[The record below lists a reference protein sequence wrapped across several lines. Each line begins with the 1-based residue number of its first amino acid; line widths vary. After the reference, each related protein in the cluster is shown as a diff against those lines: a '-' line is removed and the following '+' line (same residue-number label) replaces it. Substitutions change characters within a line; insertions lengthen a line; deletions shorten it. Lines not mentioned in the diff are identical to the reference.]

1 MTSFPQ
7 YEKIVLNEFYM
18 FTKIYDTTD
27 AYLVSLPQADI
38 ESGKKAKL
46 FPLLIEIRE
55 NTDLLENECL
65 YTYKDEIGYAILP
78 NLDND
83 AAASKQFQLIF
94 QVGKDKGH
102 EIVFLPKDARD
113 KYPKLWE
120 QMLRTYFGVF
130 KTVYYVNKIEIESL
144 PC

>member
-1 MTSFPQ
+1 MSSFPQ

-18 FTKIYDTTD
+18 FTKIYDITD
-27 AYLVSLPQADI
+27 SYLVNLPQVAI
-38 ESGKKAKL
+38 ESGKNAKL

-55 NTDLLENECL
+55 TTDLLENECL

-78 NLDND
+78 ILYND
-83 AAASKQFQLIF
+83 ASVLKQFQLIF
-94 QVGKDKGH
+94 QIGKQKGH
-102 EIVFLPKDARD
+102 EIVFIPKDSRD

-130 KTVYYVNKIEIESL
+130 KSVYYVNQTTEI
-144 PC
+144 